1 MRIVEM
7 GYATIRKASC
17 DYSTI
22 SRLYFAYGEQLRMFA
37 FEVFIVKLQFSH
49 FVVDIASR
57 DEALSAYYFALL
69 VVHTI

>member
-7 GYATIRKASC
+7 GCATIQNASC

-22 SRLYFAYGEQLRMFA
+22 FRLHFAYREQLRVFA
-37 FEVFIVKLQFSH
+37 FEVFIVKLQFFH

-57 DEALSAYYFALL
+57 DEALGAYYFALF
-69 VVHTI
+69 VVHSI